1 MYLFDSD
8 VLSHVLKKRRSAGL
22 MARLEATPQAAQF
35 TSAVNVAE
43 IYFGVFRK
51 EGRAD
56 LLRYYENEIFSRLV
70 ILPFDRESARIFGR
84 IKADLEKRGLP
95 RFEADLQIA
104 SVAIANNLTLVSG
117 NIRHYSGI
125 PGLRVENWLL
135 SVSYK

>member
-1 MYLFDSD
+1 MYIFDTD

-22 MARLEATPQAAQF
+22 MARLEATPRDAQF

-56 LLRYYENEIFSRLV
+56 LLRYSENEVFSRLT
-70 ILPFDRESARIFGR
+70 ILPFDRDCARIFGR
-84 IKADLEKRGLP
+84 IKANVESKGLP

-104 SVAIANNLTLVSG
+104 AVAIANNLTLVSG
-117 NIRHYSGI
+117 SIRHYSGI
-125 PGLRVENWLL
+125 PGLRVENWL
-135 SVSYK
+135 V

>member
-1 MYLFDSD
+1 MYLFDTD
-8 VLSHVLKKRRSAGL
+8 VLSHVLKKRRSASL
-22 MARLEATPQAAQF
+22 LARLKSTPRASQF

-51 EGRAD
+51 EGREN

-70 ILPFDRESARIFGR
+70 TLPFDRDSARIFGR
-84 IKADLEKRGLP
+84 IKADLERRGQP

-104 SVAIANNLTLVSG
+104 AVAIDNNLTLVSG

-125 PGLRVENWLL
+125 PGLRVENWIA
-135 SVSYK
+135 

>member
-1 MYLFDSD
+1 MYLFDTD
-8 VLSHVLKKRRSAGL
+8 VLSHVLKKRRSPAL
-22 MARLEATPQAAQF
+22 LARLESTPQAAQF

-56 LLRYYENEIFSRLV
+56 LILYYENEIFPRLV

-104 SVAIANNLTLVSG
+104 AVAIGNNLTLVSG
-117 NIRHYSGI
+117 NSRHYSGI
-125 PGLRVENWLL
+125 PGLRVENWF
-135 SVSYK
+135 V

>member
-1 MYLFDSD
+1 MYLFDTD
-8 VLSHVLKKRRSAGL
+8 VLSHVLKKRRSPAL

-43 IYFGVFRK
+43 IYFGIFRK

-70 ILPFDRESARIFGR
+70 ILPFDRDSAHIFGR
-84 IKADLEKRGLP
+84 IKADVEKRGQP

-104 SVAIANNLTLVSG
+104 AVAISNNLTLVTG

-125 PGLRVENWLL
+125 PGLRVENWFA
-135 SVSYK
+135 